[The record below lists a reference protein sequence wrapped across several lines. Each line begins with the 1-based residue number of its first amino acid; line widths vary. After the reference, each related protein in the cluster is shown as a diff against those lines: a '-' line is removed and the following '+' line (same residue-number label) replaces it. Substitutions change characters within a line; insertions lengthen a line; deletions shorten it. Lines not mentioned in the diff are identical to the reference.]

1 MYFGN
6 RTIRI
11 HLLRGILGIAAGY
24 ASLSVLRGNPWP
36 SLILFAVAIYL
47 LKGCPLCWTL
57 GLIETIV
64 MTIHRRNERKFDST
78 NSSRVTSARAESDS
92 GSYILPAIRSLTP
105 ASDNRV

>member
-11 HLLRGILGIAAGY
+11 HILRGIFGIAAGY
-24 ASLSVLRGNPWP
+24 ASLSVLRGSPWP

-78 NSSRVTSARAESDS
+78 NSTRVTRAGAESDPE
-92 GSYILPAIRSLTP
+92 SYVLPGIRTLTP
-105 ASDNRV
+105 AV